1 MLKFDAK
8 WGAMEAARK
17 QILMGIRHYLVNDA
31 LPRLEDEELKSIVGM
46 ACDLLGQ
53 SVLSLHEDPKAQP
66 LEDALSALENSQ
78 QDLVAA
84 TQQETELHN
93 RYQAATAP
101 KVAANPKARL
111 TPKAVEVYLQAE
123 VTGFENA
130 TVTDVR
136 RIPGGFSKDTFMIVL
151 GEGTAPH
158 PRLVMR
164 RDLPAGPGETHV
176 ANEYACLLPLYAKG
190 FPVAEPV
197 KLETEKGHFAEP
209 FLLNGWV
216 AGDADQ
222 EAWKKNPAEVK
233 AIGIQL
239 AGLLAQLHTTNPAD
253 LGVARHEGL
262 NPQEAVRA
270 ELTHWHTM
278 WQRRRWVAS
287 PTLTAAFEWLLTNIP
302 ASISHIGVVH
312 ADVGFHN
319 TIIGGGKILALLDW
333 EFTHAGDPSED
344 LAYCKQYVEPLIPWD
359 DFLAAYHA
367 AGGPPYRADTAP
379 FYEVW
384 RHVRNA
390 VCCAVAM
397 DGFVRSESHD
407 LRMAFEGTTLY
418 RMFLGMTRA
427 HLMMVGAL
435 NDGGA
440 RA

>member
-1 MLKFDAK
+1 MQT
-8 WGAMEAARK
+8 ART
-17 QILMGIRHYLVNDA
+17 QMLMGIRHYLVNDT

-53 SVLSLHEDPKAQP
+53 SIISLHDGAEVEPIEAS
-66 LEDALSALENSQ
+66 LEALADNP
-78 QDLVAA
+78 QDLMLA
-84 TQQETELHN
+84 TQQEADLHS
-93 RYQAATAP
+93 RFQAATAP
-101 KVAANPKARL
+101 KVDANPKARL
-111 TPKAVEVYLQAE
+111 TPKAVQAYLQAE
-123 VTGFENA
+123 VAGFENA
-130 TVTDVR
+130 EVTDVR

-151 GEGTAPH
+151 ADGTAPH

-164 RDLPAGPGETHV
+164 RDLPAGPGETQV
-176 ANEYACLLPLYAKG
+176 MNEYACLQPLYAQG

-197 KLETEKGHFAEP
+197 KLETNKDHFAEP

-222 EAWKKNPAEVK
+222 EAWKKDPAQAQ
-233 AIGIQL
+233 AIGTQL

-262 NPQEAVRA
+262 SPQEAVRA
-270 ELTHWHTM
+270 ELTHWHKM

-287 PTLTAAFEWLLTNIP
+287 PTLDAAFDWLTHNIP
-302 ASISHIGVVH
+302 ASISHTGVVH

-319 TIIGGGKILALLDW
+319 TIIGDGKILALLDW

-344 LAYCKQYVEPLIPWD
+344 LAYCKQYVEPIIPWN
-359 DFLAAYHA
+359 DFLSAYHA
-367 AGGPPYRADTAP
+367 AGGPPYQADTAP

-390 VCCAVAM
+390 VCCAIAM
-397 DGFVRSESHD
+397 DGFVRGESHD

-427 HLMMVGAL
+427 HLMMVGAIT
-435 NDGGA
+435 
-440 RA
+440 